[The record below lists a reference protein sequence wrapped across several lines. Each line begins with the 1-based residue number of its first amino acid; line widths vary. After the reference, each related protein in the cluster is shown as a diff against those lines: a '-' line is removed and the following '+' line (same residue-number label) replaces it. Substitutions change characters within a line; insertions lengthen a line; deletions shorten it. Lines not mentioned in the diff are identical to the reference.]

1 MSESAKIAI
10 NIEELLKKN
19 VYILG
24 DTTCGS
30 CCIDEVAANHI
41 GADGVIHF
49 GHACLNP
56 TSRLP
61 VFHILPKNNINIQAF
76 IDKFQQFFTDNNEKI
91 LLFYSVYYANS
102 IGMKKM
108 IYHLL

>member
-1 MSESAKIAI
+1 MLE
-10 NIEELLKKN
+10 KK

-41 GADGVIHF
+41 GADGVVHF

-61 VFHILPKNNINIQAF
+61 VFHILPKKELDIPAF
-76 IDKFQQFFTDNNEKI
+76 VETFKQFFNNTDEKI
-91 LLFYSVYYANS
+91 LFFYSVNYADS
-102 IGMKKM
+102 IGKFFLNKNLP
-108 IYHLL
+108 IIVRK